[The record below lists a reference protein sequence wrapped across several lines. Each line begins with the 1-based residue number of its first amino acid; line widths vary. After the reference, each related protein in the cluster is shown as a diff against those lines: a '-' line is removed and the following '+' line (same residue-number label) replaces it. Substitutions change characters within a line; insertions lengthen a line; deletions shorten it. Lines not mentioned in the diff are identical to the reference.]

1 MIRAPEASRH
11 EEFLQLVLYVDGA
24 SRGNPGEAGAGVV
37 LATGEGRRVGEISQY
52 LGRKTNNQAEYWAL
66 LLGLRK
72 AKRLGGRHVR
82 VFTDSELMERQIN
95 GVYRVK
101 DLGLREMYKRVMEC
115 VAAFSSL
122 EVTAIPR
129 GQNRE
134 ADALANLAIERRIAK
149 EKGEQGMRGG
159 TDGRSSGHSAKQGAR
174 GEESPSSAGQ
184 GGP

>member
-82 VFTDSELMERQIN
+82 VFTDSELMERQVN

-101 DLGLREMYKRVMEC
+101 DLGLREMYKRVTEC
-115 VAAFSSL
+115 AAAFSSF

-174 GEESPSSAGQ
+174 GEESPSSTGQ